1 MVNNRRRGF
10 RQTRLRSTSES
21 KTSAC
26 KKKKTCIVIRIN
38 VAASVHNIIIIMND
52 RFRQKVPG
60 DCFGVDF
67 IFFRRDE
74 KNEQTG
80 TSNLS
85 LHRRLTLKLG
95 THKGSTA
102 MF

>member
-1 MVNNRRRGF
+1 
-10 RQTRLRSTSES
+10 
-21 KTSAC
+21 
-26 KKKKTCIVIRIN
+26 
-38 VAASVHNIIIIMND
+38 MND

-74 KNEQTG
+74 KNKQTG

-95 THKGSTA
+95 THRGSTT